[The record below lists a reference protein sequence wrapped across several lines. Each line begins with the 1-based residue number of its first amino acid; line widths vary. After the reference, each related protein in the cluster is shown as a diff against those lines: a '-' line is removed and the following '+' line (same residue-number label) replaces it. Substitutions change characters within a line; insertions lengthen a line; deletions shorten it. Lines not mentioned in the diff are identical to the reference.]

1 MTDILERLADLPN
14 EPNSTHYQS
23 YVHCI
28 AHDAAEEI
36 KRLRMQLMTLERL
49 MEGHFEMQRRWD
61 GQRMVTKTRKVRSD
75 SNKKG

>member
-23 YVHCI
+23 YLQCI

-36 KRLRMQLMTLERL
+36 KRLRFQIETLEQL
-49 MEGHFEMQRRWD
+49 VSAYMTAQRAKA
-61 GQRMVTKTRKVRSD
+61 V
-75 SNKKG
+75 KKG

>member
-14 EPNSTHYQS
+14 QPNSVHYQS

-36 KRLRMQLMTLERL
+36 KALRLQAAALEGLNADLFRT
-49 MEGHFEMQRRWD
+49 MREATR
-61 GQRMVTKTRKVRSD
+61 GQIKT
-75 SNKKG
+75 